1 MMKKIILLLLVLLI
15 SSCSKKG
22 ITPARV
28 KLNVA
33 ALMDTRTGIGSGGA
47 ILFGKSAA
55 GETFAQV
62 VATSEENVEL
72 ANGTW
77 SFYALMWDNPNN
89 KLSGTVYCAKPS
101 SQTLSGTD
109 ATVSLNLTNADC
121 TDSAYSNAGLY
132 TDANS
137 KIRFSD
143 VYLEECDEI
152 KATTSHTCGLGNR
165 GSALSYKVVF
175 NSYKKSTAGAMSF
188 GSGEIA
194 SSCIK
199 ADRGDTG
206 IISNALPINIPNG
219 SPSLSIPV
227 AIKMYPGN
235 DECNDSDPKG
245 SFVVNLDQGVGAKSQ
260 NGQIVAYNPNNCAI
274 DSSVLMGTNPGED
287 REKCEALMGQMSSN
301 YCNFTSIPSS
311 ITKFAPS
318 AICAPIQT
326 GTTGS
331 SVSGGTAVAV
341 GTTTTIN
348 ATASTNGSV
357 SGTLP
362 LIAVYPAVKHLVAIP
377 KDALCAKYLGQS
389 TMIGTNPFAG
399 GNGSEDRPFKICTE
413 WQINQIGAPEAPAAF
428 SLSSYKLMN
437 DLDMN
442 LVDIGGKNSTNVVY
456 TKPGCAF
463 AGHNTTP
470 GDLDN
475 YHNFNPLDKIVGID
489 CTGISTLEQSQIG
502 FTGVFN
508 GNGKTIS
515 NARIFGRNVDVV
527 GFVRKLGS
535 KGTIRD
541 LNFNFLMVQAKSY
554 VGGVA
559 GLVSGP
565 DSLIKNIK
573 IDRANISADARNNQ
587 NSGSSGNT
595 NIYVGAVVG
604 KMSALTFV
612 ENVQITNSNVRGG
625 DYVAGLVGDLS
636 GKISKSSFRGDVRQ
650 DGNPGVYS
658 AGIAASISSTGK
670 VDQSFSEG
678 FLEGDTQF
686 MGGIAGYVD
695 GVVDGVVDRVVEKS
709 YSNMIINLKNNKFNV
724 SGTDDYYIGGLFGF
738 SHHGSITDV
747 YFGGL
752 VKIQNSGKSGTSY
765 NAVIG
770 GQSGTFNISNCVSS
784 ETQAVNVNCTKM
796 QNSQLRSGTITQLS
810 QAGFNQRAGRLP
822 HLLWETWETNPCM
835 NPVSVKKVADQATA
849 GRGSITNPIVICNSI
864 QLSNISDR
872 SSSEHYHLGDDISLE
887 NWTSSSFISTLNG
900 KLHGNGRTLYDLNVF
915 LTAETK
921 YFSIIGT
928 LETIGQIDN
937 LNLVQMKLVGTDRT
951 SLGYAGLLTS
961 INNGLIANI
970 NATDVSLNSNA
981 PTTGIIA
988 AMNSGT
994 ILQTKISRSD
1004 LKARSVGGSIAGVAS
1019 PTSII
1024 NKAEVEGSV
1033 ALNTRSGPTPSL
1045 GGVVGKNEGSIDQV
1059 RYSGEVNSVIN
1070 QALASDSTLGGIS
1083 GLNNGTISNAI
1094 VENWSEIKSKMINYA
1109 GGIAGKSTGRIS
1121 KTLNLGKVI
1130 SYDDPTF
1137 TQSALF
1143 APVAYSGS
1151 TGTMDDSYFME
1162 NMIGTYLGSPGL
1174 NAMSVLNQTSG
1185 TPNFGKCET
1194 SYSPIFSYLDASTP
1208 SNADLFF
1215 YENNGGSSLRNMT
1228 SISAL
1233 TALSSGGSYSTGTY
1247 PNGGT
1252 QTGGTQTGG
1261 TQTGGTQ
1268 TGGTQAGGTQAGTYA
1283 TPYFVVSYIPFQNQ
1297 NCMSPSSYASYYKKL
1312 ILPAIYAPGQM
1323 APAEF
1328 RRIESFPNFN
1338 IAGKTSA
1345 GVRVKE
1351 VELIGFFKSMMYNQ
1365 APPANAPIWQLDGD
1379 DRPSLVQVNPFN

>member
-1 MMKKIILLLLVLLI
+1 MMKKIILLMLVLLI
-15 SSCSKKG
+15 SSCAKKG
-22 ITPARV
+22 MTPAKV

-33 ALMDTRTGIGSGGA
+33 ALMDTRDGIGSGGA
-47 ILFGKSAA
+47 ILFGKASS
-55 GETFAQV
+55 GESFAQV
-62 VATSEENVEL
+62 VATNEENVEL
-72 ANGTW
+72 SNGTW
-77 SFYALMWDNPNN
+77 SFYALMWDNPSN
-89 KLSGTVYCAKPS
+89 KFSGNVYCAKPS
-101 SQTLSGTD
+101 TQTLSGTD
-109 ATVSLNLTNADC
+109 ATVSLNLTNSDC

-175 NSYKKSTAGAMSF
+175 NSYKKTTAGAMSF

-199 ADRGDTG
+199 ADRDTG

-227 AIKMYPGN
+227 AIKMYPGS
-235 DECNDSDPKG
+235 DACNDSDPKG

-318 AICAPIQT
+318 AICVTPIQT

-413 WQINQIGAPEAPAAF
+413 WQINQIGAPDAPAAF

-475 YHNFNPLDKIVGID
+475 YHNFNPLDKIVGIY

-595 NIYVGAVVG
+595 NIYVGAAVG

-650 DGNPGVYS
+650 DGDPGVYS

-678 FLEGDTQF
+678 FLEGDTRHI
-686 MGGIAGYVD
+686 GGIAGYV
-695 GVVDGVVDRVVEKS
+695 GGAVSRS
-709 YSNMIINLKNNKFNV
+709 YSNMNLYLKNNLSSTGGDNYFA
-724 SGTDDYYIGGLFGF
+724 GGLFGY
-738 SHHGSITDV
+738 SDNGIISDV

-752 VKIQNSGKSGTSY
+752 VNIQNYPKDGTTY
-765 NAVIG
+765 RAIIG
-770 GQSGTFNISNCVSS
+770 GQAGYFNFSKCVSS
-784 ETQAVNVNCTKM
+784 ETQASGVSCSSMT
-796 QNSQLRSGTITQLS
+796 NSQLRSGAISLFTTGAFLQ
-810 QAGFNQRAGRLP
+810 QAGMLP
-822 HLLWETWETNPCM
+822 HLPWETSACTD
-835 NPVSVKKVADQATA
+835 PVSVRSVADQASA
-849 GRGSITNPIVICNSI
+849 GRGAVNYPIVICNSI
-864 QLSNISDR
+864 QLSSISGR
-872 SSSEHYHLGDDISLE
+872 SSNEHYLLGDDISLRGWSGV
-887 NWTSSSFISTLNG
+887 NFITTLNG
-900 KLHGNGRTLYDLNVF
+900 KLHGNGRSLYDLDVTLAQGNSYSS
-915 LTAETK
+915 TN
-921 YFSIIGT
+921 FSIIGT
-928 LETIGQIDN
+928 LETTGQIDN
-937 LNLVQMKLVGTDRT
+937 LNLVQIKLDGNYGT
-951 SLGYAGLLTS
+951 SLGYAGVLTS
-961 INNGLIANI
+961 INKGLITNI
-970 NATDVSLNSNA
+970 IASDVSLSSNA
-981 PTTGIIA
+981 PTSGVIA
-988 AMNSGT
+988 AINFGS
-994 ILQTKISRSD
+994 ILQTKISKSS
-1004 LKARSVGGSIAGVAS
+1004 LMARSVGGIIAGVAS
-1019 PTSII
+1019 STSVI
-1024 NKAEVEGSV
+1024 NKVDVDGSV
-1033 ALNTRSGPTPSL
+1033 LLNTPSGPTPII

-1059 RYSGEVNSVIN
+1059 RFKGEVSTTIA
-1070 QALASDSTLGGIS
+1070 QSFIQDSKQGGIA
-1083 GLNNGTISNAI
+1083 GLNSGVITNAI
-1094 VENWSEIKSKMINYA
+1094 VENSSRIGFNLFNYV
-1109 GGIAGKSTGRIS
+1109 GGVVGHNLGAVRNSI
-1121 KTLNLGKVI
+1121 NLGKVI
-1130 SYDDPTF
+1130 SGDKSTLLSTTSTQFDP
-1137 TQSALF
+1137 LIGLDG
-1143 APVAYSGS
+1143 GS
-1151 TGTMDDSYFME
+1151 TGATANNFFLEHNTATFFGIPAYTDVGAATVNTSSGSAVCETPIAVTQANTANYSFIFTDQGEEANAFLVEEGSDDSRLFNLIHISGLSTTANSSIVKYAPYVGYNNTSQCIQAQSKIQFFKE
-1162 NMIGTYLGSPGL
+1162 KASTSTSSKSASDFTKLSTFTSAGFTIAGKDAIG
-1174 NAMSVLNQTSG
+1174 NSVLEAELISFFKSVMYGQ
-1185 TPNFGKCET
+1185 P
-1194 SYSPIFSYLDASTP
+1194 AP
-1208 SNADLFF
+1208 SNA
-1215 YENNGGSSLRNMT
+1215 
-1228 SISAL
+1228 
-1233 TALSSGGSYSTGTY
+1233 
-1247 PNGGT
+1247 P
-1252 QTGGTQTGG
+1252 
-1261 TQTGGTQ
+1261 
-1268 TGGTQAGGTQAGTYA
+1268 
-1283 TPYFVVSYIPFQNQ
+1283 V
-1297 NCMSPSSYASYYKKL
+1297 
-1312 ILPAIYAPGQM
+1312 
-1323 APAEF
+1323 
-1328 RRIESFPNFN
+1328 
-1338 IAGKTSA
+1338 
-1345 GVRVKE
+1345 
-1351 VELIGFFKSMMYNQ
+1351 
-1365 APPANAPIWQLDGD
+1365 WQLEGGD
-1379 DRPSLVQVNPFN
+1379 NRPSLVQLNPFN